1 MVRLRATGFLALCA
15 TVASA
20 QQAAPQA
27 PPARDFGR
35 VLWSNTRGLF
45 SRDNLVPLVAGATAT
60 GAASFFDQRVQDY
73 FGAERRAPWIG
84 SAGNILGN
92 SLTLGGA
99 AGIMFYASYRT
110 DNQRYRAMSFDLA
123 QGLVIDAV
131 TTAALKAAI
140 RRDRPD
146 ESNHYSFPSGH
157 ASATATA
164 ATVISYYYPK
174 AAIPAYLV
182 TGFVAFSR
190 IEKNRHWLSDTIAGI
205 AQGVIIGRTVV
216 RGRSI
221 FRAGRLQWFPTVTSQ
236 GFTVNA
242 SVDIGRMNSAAEAQP

>member
-1 MVRLRATGFLALCA
+1 MVRLRATGLLALSA
-15 TVASA
+15 IVASA

-45 SRDNLVPLVAGATAT
+45 SRANLAPLVVGATAT
-60 GAASFFDQRVQDY
+60 GASSFFDERVQDY

-84 SAGNILGN
+84 SAGNVLGN
-92 SLTLGGA
+92 AITLGGA
-99 AGIMFYASYRT
+99 SGIMFYTSYRT

-123 QGLVIDAV
+123 QGLVIDSV
-131 TTAALKAAI
+131 TTMAIKAAI

-146 ESNHYSFPSGH
+146 ESNHFSFPSGH

-190 IEKNRHWLSDTIAGI
+190 IEKNRHWLSDTVAGVV
-205 AQGVIIGRTVV
+205 QGVIIGRTVV

-221 FRAGRLQWFPTVTSQ
+221 FRVGRLQWFPTVTSQ

-242 SVDIGRMNSAAEAQP
+242 SINLSRPNAAGE